1 MKRIVITLL
10 AVISALGHAHAAE
23 KKLGPVPAEQ
33 LFRQY
38 RHNEMKLSP
47 NGRYLASLIPYE
59 QGKHDHRTI
68 LGVFD
73 LETKQTQV
81 LVNDPSAWML
91 TLDWVGD
98 QRLLVRYW
106 DGGPALMALN
116 ADGSDRVQI
125 QAPPGRLERLEPAWL
140 LVGAHVVHPLIDQ
153 PDEVLMAHTLSLD
166 FSPGRL
172 SYWRTDRHFD
182 IGLYRVNTRTGK
194 VTTMVRDPEMT
205 FDWLCDRTGKPR
217 VALSLDRAAFDES
230 FRWKDRT
237 QMPELHVYWIG
248 DDGKADLIPEIHA
261 RLTEAFALVGVE
273 DGGTSFLFRS
283 RQDRDR
289 AAVWRYDRTTRA
301 ITGPVFESAA
311 VDLGEAIASPL
322 DGGLHAIFVPDGRMQ
337 VHYFD
342 AGFAKLQPVIDE
354 ALGEFVNV
362 IGSWDR
368 TRRRLLIESR
378 STREPGRYYLFD
390 QQSGDLTAVF
400 YRGPWLN
407 DWKLAEA
414 QPVTI
419 KARDGVSLAGY
430 LTLPPGADG
439 TKKLPFLLLVHGGP
453 HGIRDHFEFNPEV
466 QFLATRGYAVL
477 QVNYRGSSGYGHAFE
492 ELAVGEYG
500 HKMQDDLTD
509 AAQWAVA
516 RGIADP
522 SRLGI
527 MGASYGGYA
536 VFRALTREPGLF
548 KVGVSMFGPSDMAR
562 QIAHF
567 RDNPEFAYAFT
578 LWSRRVGDP
587 EKDKAA
593 LDAVSPFYAVNR
605 IRDPMFIVYGDNDPL
620 IPYAQSADFV
630 RALRAAKKD
639 FVRYAPER
647 EGHGIEDEDARVKI
661 YQALDEF
668 LAKRFPAN

>member
-1 MKRIVITLL
+1 MKRILIALV
-10 AVISALGHAHAAE
+10 AVAGAWGCAQAAE
-23 KKLGPVPAEQ
+23 KKMAPVPAEQ
-33 LFRQY
+33 LFRLY

-47 NGRYLASLIPYE
+47 NGRYLASIIPYE
-59 QGKHDHRTI
+59 HEKHDRRTI

-73 LETKQTQV
+73 LETKKTKI
-81 LVNDPSAWML
+81 LVNDPSAWMRNF
-91 TLDWVGD
+91 DWVGD
-98 QRLLVRYW
+98 ERLLVRYW
-106 DGGPALMALN
+106 DNGPALMALN

-140 LVGAHVVHPLIDQ
+140 LVGAQVVHPLIDQ
-153 PDEVLMAHTLSLD
+153 PDEVLMAQTLTLD
-166 FSPGRL
+166 FSPDRL
-172 SYWRTDRHFD
+172 SYWRKDRHREV
-182 IGLYRVNTRTGK
+182 GLYRVNTRTGQI
-194 VTTMVRDPEMT
+194 TTVVPDPEMT
-205 FDWLCDRTGKPR
+205 FNWLCDRRGKPR

-230 FRWKDRT
+230 FRWKNRAE
-237 QMPELHVYWIG
+237 MPQLHVYWIG
-248 DDGKADLIPEIHA
+248 DDGKPELIPEIRA
-261 RLTEAFALVGVE
+261 RLTEAFALIGVE
-273 DGGTSFLFRS
+273 DGGTSFLFGA
-283 RQDRDR
+283 RQGGDR
-289 AAVWRYDRTTRA
+289 AAVWRYDRATRA
-301 ITGPVFESAA
+301 ISGPVFENAA
-311 VDLGEAIASPL
+311 VDLGDSISSPL
-322 DGGLHAIFVPDGRMQ
+322 DAGLHAMLVPDGRTK

-342 AGFAKLQPVIDE
+342 AGFAKLQPVIDD

-362 IGSWDR
+362 VSSWDR
-368 TRRRLLIESR
+368 SRRRLLIESK

-390 QQSGDLTAVF
+390 QQTGDLTAVF

-407 DWKLAEA
+407 DWKLAES

-419 KARDGVSLAGY
+419 QARDGVKLAGY

-439 TKKLPFLLLVHGGP
+439 TKKLPFFLLVHGGP

-477 QVNYRGSSGYGHAFE
+477 QVNYRGSGGYGHAFD

-509 AAQWAVA
+509 AAQWAMA
-516 RGIADP
+516 RGVADP
-522 SRLGI
+522 ARLGI

-536 VFRALTREPGLF
+536 VFRALTREPELF

-562 QIAHF
+562 QIAYF
-567 RDNPEFAYAFT
+567 RDDPRFAYAFT

-593 LDAVSPFYAVNR
+593 LDAVSPLYDVGR
-605 IRDPMFIVYGDNDPL
+605 IRAPMFIVYGDNDPL

-668 LAKRFPAN
+668 LAKRFPAR

>member
-1 MKRIVITLL
+1 MKRILIALV
-10 AVISALGHAHAAE
+10 AVAGAWGCAQAAE
-23 KKLGPVPAEQ
+23 KKMASVPAEQ
-33 LFRQY
+33 LFRLY

-47 NGRYLASLIPYE
+47 NGRYLASIIPYE
-59 QGKHDHRTI
+59 HEKHDRRTI

-73 LETKQTQV
+73 LETKKTKI
-81 LVNDPSAWML
+81 LVNDPSAWMRNF
-91 TLDWVGD
+91 DWVGD
-98 QRLLVRYW
+98 ERLLVRYW
-106 DGGPALMALN
+106 DNGPALMALN

-140 LVGAHVVHPLIDQ
+140 LVGAQVVHPLIDQ
-153 PDEVLMAHTLSLD
+153 PDEVLMAQTLALD
-166 FSPGRL
+166 FSPDRL
-172 SYWRTDRHFD
+172 SYWRKDRHREV
-182 IGLYRVNTRTGK
+182 GLYRVNTRTGRI
-194 VTTMVRDPEMT
+194 TTVVPDPEMT
-205 FDWLCDRTGKPR
+205 FNWLCDRRGKPR

-230 FRWKDRT
+230 FRWKDRA
-237 QMPELHVYWIG
+237 QMPQLHVYWIE
-248 DDGKADLIPEIHA
+248 DDGKAELIPEIRA
-261 RLTEAFALVGVE
+261 RLTEAFALIGVE
-273 DGGTSFLFRS
+273 DGGASFLFRA
-283 RQDRDR
+283 RREDDR
-289 AAVWRYDRTTRA
+289 AAVWRYDRATRA
-301 ITGPVFESAA
+301 ISGPVFENGA
-311 VDLGEAIASPL
+311 VDLGDSISSPL
-322 DGGLHAIFVPDGRMQ
+322 DAGLHAMLVPDGRTK

-342 AGFAKLQPVIDE
+342 AGFAKLQPVIDD

-362 IGSWDR
+362 VSSWDR
-368 TRRRLLIESR
+368 SRRRLLIEST

-390 QQSGDLTAVF
+390 QQTGDLTAVF

-407 DWKLAEA
+407 DWKLAES

-419 KARDGVSLAGY
+419 QARDGVKLAGY
-430 LTLPPGADG
+430 LTLPPGVDG
-439 TKKLPFLLLVHGGP
+439 TKKLPFFLLVHGGP

-477 QVNYRGSSGYGHAFE
+477 QVNYRGSGGYGHAFD

-516 RGIADP
+516 RGVADP
-522 SRLGI
+522 ARLGI

-536 VFRALTREPGLF
+536 VFRALTREPELF
-548 KVGVSMFGPSDMAR
+548 KIGVSMFGPSDMAR

-593 LDAVSPFYAVNR
+593 LDAVSPLYDVGR
-605 IRDPMFIVYGDNDPL
+605 IRAPMFIVYGDNDPL

-668 LAKRFPAN
+668 LAKRFPAR